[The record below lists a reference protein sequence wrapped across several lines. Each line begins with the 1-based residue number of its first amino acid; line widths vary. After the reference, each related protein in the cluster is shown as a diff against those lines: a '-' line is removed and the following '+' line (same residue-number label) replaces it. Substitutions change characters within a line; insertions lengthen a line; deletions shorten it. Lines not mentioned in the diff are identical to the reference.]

1 MKKIVFKTYM
11 LTMLGFSILIFSSF
25 CISAKTYKEKAE
37 FLILVETTKDG
48 IKLTSEKGCAWKELI
63 VKVNPYVPRT
73 IDQFGMVSPGSDSK
87 IKDSTLS
94 DFRFIIKKTN
104 NSVVLDGLLG
114 TAWTNLSFSCKNS
127 MIRSS
132 HASLCK
138 SGNCAQYIDFS
149 GMSSK

>member
-1 MKKIVFKTYM
+1 M
-11 LTMLGFSILIFSSF
+11 
-25 CISAKTYKEKAE
+25 
-37 FLILVETTKDG
+37 
-48 IKLTSEKGCAWKELI
+48 
-63 VKVNPYVPRT
+63 KVNPYVPRT

-114 TAWTNLSFSCKNS
+114 TACTNLSFSCK
-127 MIRSS
+127 
-132 HASLCK
+132 
-138 SGNCAQYIDFS
+138 SGNCAHYIDFS